1 MPLYKWKCEDC
12 GDVTEDYRPMKDSK
26 KPFTCPCGKTLT
38 FDDRDYTIG
47 KNVVC
52 GDKERVS
59 SALGVHVSQIA
70 DGSVFK
76 THPGARFNANGDMIM
91 KNRAE
96 QKQRLKERGWVNKD
110 SY

>member
-1 MPLYKWKCEDC
+1 MPIYNYICPNCGAEDDDICLY
-12 GDVTEDYRPMKDSK
+12 RHK
-26 KPFTCPCGKTLT
+26 KYPTCKCGKRMV
-38 FDDRDYTIG
+38 DDFKPRTTKTY
-47 KNVVC
+47 

-76 THPGARFNANGDMIM
+76 VHPDAKFNHNGDMILR
-91 KNRAE
+91 NRAE